1 MLDIFFSICPP
12 NNSTFTCV
20 QAYKTIAP
28 PLFSVQNWLFA
39 LMVMGGVTA
48 LLLGI
53 AAQSKI
59 GIISSSFIYLIF
71 IGMLI
76 GSLIDLA
83 LNIVSFVFPLFIF
96 LGFAIYI
103 WRSRS

>member
-1 MLDIFFSICPP
+1 MLDIFLSICPP
-12 NNSTFTCV
+12 DNATFICT
-20 QAYKTIAP
+20 QTYKTIAP
-28 PLFSVQNWLFA
+28 PLFSVQYWFFA

-48 LLLGI
+48 LILGI
-53 AAQSKI
+53 ATQSRI
-59 GIISSSFIYLIF
+59 GIMSTTFIYLLF

-96 LGFAIYI
+96 LGFAVYI